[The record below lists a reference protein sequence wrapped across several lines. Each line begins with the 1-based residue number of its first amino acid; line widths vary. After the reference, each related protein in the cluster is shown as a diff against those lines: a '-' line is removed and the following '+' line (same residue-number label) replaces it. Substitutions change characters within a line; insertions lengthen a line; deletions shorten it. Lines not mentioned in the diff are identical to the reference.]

1 MIKEELVTKK
11 YLSFLRFAI
20 IDLIWETLCCDS
32 KQIELSVDET
42 APPFESC
49 SPHLAWFWQTL
60 KMEMEEV
67 QVQDKSMT
75 KDLDQWIEQLNDC
88 KQLSENQVKTLT
100 DKVGD
105 FCVVWILRWLKFEM
119 TNIL

>member
-1 MIKEELVTKK
+1 
-11 YLSFLRFAI
+11 
-20 IDLIWETLCCDS
+20 
-32 KQIELSVDET
+32 
-42 APPFESC
+42 
-49 SPHLAWFWQTL
+49 
-60 KMEMEEV
+60 MEEV

-105 FCVVWILRWLKFEM
+105 FCVV
-119 TNIL
+119 

>member
-1 MIKEELVTKK
+1 
-11 YLSFLRFAI
+11 
-20 IDLIWETLCCDS
+20 
-32 KQIELSVDET
+32 
-42 APPFESC
+42 
-49 SPHLAWFWQTL
+49 
-60 KMEMEEV
+60 MEMEEV

-105 FCVVWILRWLKFEM
+105 FCVVWIVRWLKFEM

>member
-1 MIKEELVTKK
+1 
-11 YLSFLRFAI
+11 
-20 IDLIWETLCCDS
+20 
-32 KQIELSVDET
+32 
-42 APPFESC
+42 
-49 SPHLAWFWQTL
+49 
-60 KMEMEEV
+60 MEMEEV

-105 FCVVWILRWLKFEM
+105 FCVLQLTVWIVRWLKFEM